1 MTTHSFDLDLD
12 FCFHNRL
19 VTVDTIEL
27 LELLL
32 DLKYPHTSTFPFS
45 ESSKEGHIY
54 KIIETLPL
62 RLPREW
68 NDQQENT
75 GDDALVELKR

>member
-1 MTTHSFDLDLD
+1 M
-12 FCFHNRL
+12 
-19 VTVDTIEL
+19 TVDTIEL

-45 ESSKEGHIY
+45 ESSNKEGHIY